1 MLRNKVKRMFRSQN
15 ESIMKQVSLIIL
27 SCLLLLPAGMKA
39 EDDMPKQWTLR
50 NCIDYALEH
59 NITIRRNRINVES
72 TQEDVK
78 TAKADF
84 LPSLSGNI
92 SQRIVNRPNSASGT
106 IISGDNITTSESK
119 TSYNGSYG
127 IDANW
132 TVYNGSKRVNT
143 LKQQQLNS
151 RIAELTVDESEN
163 SIEEN
168 ITQLYVQI
176 LYSAEAVK
184 VNESTLE
191 VSRKEFERGQELFNA
206 GSIASSDLAQLE
218 AQVSNDNYQLVTSQT
233 TLQNYKLQLKQL
245 LELDGDFEMD
255 LFLPPLDDSSV
266 LIPLPTKDDV
276 YQTALNLRPEIE
288 SSKLNIEASDM
299 NIKIARA
306 GYIPSLSL
314 SAGIGTTNAN
324 GNDFSFSEQVKQN
337 WNNSIGLTLSIPIFD
352 KRQTKSAVNKA
363 KLQRQTSELDLMD
376 NQKTLY
382 KTIESLWLSAN
393 SAQQQ
398 YVAAT
403 QKLKST
409 QASYALVSEQ
419 FNLGMKNT
427 VELLTEKNNLLS
439 AQQETLQAK
448 YTAILNAG
456 LLRFYQGEEIDL
468 P

>member
-1 MLRNKVKRMFRSQN
+1 MFRSQN

-151 RIAELTVDESEN
+151 RVAELTVDESEN

-448 YTAILNAG
+448 YTAILNAS

-468 P
+468 L